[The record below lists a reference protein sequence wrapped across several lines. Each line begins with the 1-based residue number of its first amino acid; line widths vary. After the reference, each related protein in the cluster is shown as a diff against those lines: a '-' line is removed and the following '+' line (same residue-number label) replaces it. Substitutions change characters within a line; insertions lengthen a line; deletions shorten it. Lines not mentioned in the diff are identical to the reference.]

1 MRNRETINHL
11 FLDFSSTDR
20 MVVYSMDE
28 LYHQI
33 QRVADTVRTGGRGG
47 NRGGS
52 ERREMRRWEDIRG
65 YIFEYNILGIWSEA

>member
-1 MRNRETINHL
+1 
-11 FLDFSSTDR
+11 

-52 ERREMRRWEDIRG
+52 ERREIRRGQLEDIGG
-65 YIFEYNILGIWSEA
+65 YIFEYILGIWSEA